1 MRLIKRYANRKL
13 YDTIDKKYVTLEN
26 IEALIKQG
34 ESVSI
39 LDNDSNQDITTG
51 VLSQII
57 AEQAKKENQ
66 FSPSLFTQIIR
77 KGKGNMYSY
86 ASKIVQS
93 IGETTYFIEEEVRGK
108 VKQLVSSGEITQEEG
123 DALQQDLTNNAPST
137 IEKLEKHLELLY
149 STVLNKLNIPEKSE
163 VKRLRKTIDRLEA
176 KVKEIENSY
185 DKEGL

>member
-13 YDTIDKKYVTLEN
+13 YDTTDKKYVTLEN
-26 IEALIKQG
+26 IEILIKKG
-34 ESVSI
+34 ETVSI

-77 KGKGNMYSY
+77 KGKGNMYAY
-86 ASKIVQS
+86 ASKIVQTL
-93 IGETTYFIEEEVRGK
+93 GETTYFIEEEVRGK
-108 VKQLVSSGEITQEEG
+108 IKQLISSGEITQEEG
-123 DALQQDLTNNAPST
+123 DALQQDLTQHELSP

-149 STVLNKLNIPEKSE
+149 SNVLNKLNIPEKSE
-163 VKRLRKTIDRLEA
+163 VKRLRKTIDRLEL
-176 KVKEIENSY
+176 KIREIENSY
-185 DKEGL
+185 DKEGQ